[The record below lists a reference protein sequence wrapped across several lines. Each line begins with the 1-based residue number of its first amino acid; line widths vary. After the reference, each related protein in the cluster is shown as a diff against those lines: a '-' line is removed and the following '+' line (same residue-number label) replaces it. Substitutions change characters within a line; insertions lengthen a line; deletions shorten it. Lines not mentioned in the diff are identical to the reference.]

1 MKNKQQIQDPID
13 AYQEFIN
20 DSSENRVGTTSVL
33 MEGYKDNFHF
43 NSFMVRMKCKG
54 IRAIGFI
61 KKSLINL
68 SQVAISSVAFVG
80 LTEVLTYAINAFN
93 I

>member
-20 DSSENRVGTTSVL
+20 DSSEKRIGTMPVL
-33 MEGYKDNFHF
+33 MEGYKNNFHF
-43 NSFMVRMKCKG
+43 NSFMVRMKSKG
-54 IRAIGFI
+54 IRANGFI
-61 KKSLINL
+61 KQSLINL
-68 SQVAISSVAFVG
+68 TQVAIASVAFVG
-80 LTEVLTYAINAFN
+80 LTEVVSFALNVIS

>member
-20 DSSENRVGTTSVL
+20 DSSENRIGTMPVL
-33 MEGYKDNFHF
+33 MEDYKDNFHF
-43 NSFMVRMKCKG
+43 NSFMIRMKFNG

-61 KKSLINL
+61 KQSSINI
-68 SQVAISSVAFVG
+68 SQVAIASVAFVG
-80 LTEVLTYAINAFN
+80 LTEVVTYAIHTFN